1 MYFLNNILKVLGI
14 DEEIDDILPTEMI
27 TMNKKDKLK
36 IFNNFLDF
44 TVITKSGKI
53 IIFEFKKNSIRSRDL
68 KQVFDYYRKVYCKE
82 KIDVESILI
91 VIPKSGNIKK
101 YSEKDITFHPRI
113 IKTKNINKQIEFEK
127 IKEKFNNNEV
137 LTEEECSLLIALP
150 LFDLIES
157 ESEVVEKICY
167 FIGYKKD
174 CIPSNILNEIVMA
187 MYLNIVEYVDDYKQ
201 NELIEVIQMA
211 VKIEG
216 VIAKYLKKERDE
228 GWNEGRCEGMFDI
241 IVRLLDKYS
250 VEDVSL
256 MTGLD
261 EDEIREILD
270 KQYY

>member
-1 MYFLNNILKVLGI
+1 
-14 DEEIDDILPTEMI
+14 
-27 TMNKKDKLK
+27 
-36 IFNNFLDF
+36 
-44 TVITKSGKI
+44 
-53 IIFEFKKNSIRSRDL
+53 
-68 KQVFDYYRKVYCKE
+68 
-82 KIDVESILI
+82 
-91 VIPKSGNIKK
+91 
-101 YSEKDITFHPRI
+101 
-113 IKTKNINKQIEFEK
+113 
-127 IKEKFNNNEV
+127 
-137 LTEEECSLLIALP
+137 
-150 LFDLIES
+150 
-157 ESEVVEKICY
+157 
-167 FIGYKKD
+167 
-174 CIPSNILNEIVMA
+174 MA

-270 KQYY
+270 KQ